1 LGARAPP
8 PSVAVVTFK
17 MLFKLVVHD
26 VALCIMHRARPSLH
40 TSAGGSIF
48 DPDLDPLPRA
58 ALAAFLTICNGI
70 VSYTNIDVI
79 HHMATL
85 IGRVLLRQ
93 PATDWPAISARPWT
107 ATSITDFWSF
117 RWHQSARH
125 TFILWGARPGGALF
139 GRPGALLGA
148 FAISAVIH
156 YVSMWGV
163 GKGMELNGGASF
175 IQMGVGALLEHVWQN
190 MTGARVRGLWGWV
203 WTMSWTLF
211 WGTFLVDV
219 WARHG
224 VIACESFVPGLRP
237 GKPIVDGIIA
247 LITKN

>member
-1 LGARAPP
+1 M
-8 PSVAVVTFK
+8 VTFK

-79 HHMATL
+79 YHMATL
-85 IGRVLLRQ
+85 VGRVLLRQ
-93 PATDWPAISARPWT
+93 PAADWPAISARPWA

-117 RWHQSARH
+117 RWHQCARH
-125 TFILWGARPGGALF
+125 TFVTWGARPGGALL
-139 GRPGALLGA
+139 GRPGALVGA
-148 FAISAVIH
+148 FTVSAVIH
-156 YVSMWGV
+156 YVGMWGL
-163 GKGMELNGGASF
+163 GKGMELDGGAFF
-175 IQMGVGALLEHVWQN
+175 IYMGVGALLEQVWQKA
-190 MTGARVRGLWGWV
+190 TGARVRGLWGWV

-211 WGTFLVDV
+211 WGTSLADV

-224 VIACESFVPGLRP
+224 VVACDSFIPGLHP

-247 LITKN
+247 LFTKN